1 MGVDVNT
8 IGTRHGRFSFRA
20 TTLNAAFGF
29 PPIVDDVTA
38 LRTST
43 MTDYIGDDVMG
54 VAASVRVACATRA
67 TLNS

>member
-1 MGVDVNT
+1 MGMDVNPSG
-8 IGTRHGRFSFRA
+8 IRRGRFSFRA

-43 MTDYIGDDVMG
+43 MTDYIGDDDG
-54 VAASVRVACATRA
+54 RCR
-67 TLNS
+67 